1 MSVLNAK
8 RLLVVVS
15 GGIAAYKAPDVV
27 RRLGDAGAEVRV
39 VMTPAATAFITPL
52 TLQAVSGHEV
62 RTALFDPAAEAAMG
76 HIELARWCDAV
87 IVAPATAD
95 FLARL
100 RLGQADDLATAICLA
115 TDAPI
120 LAAPAMNRLMWQ
132 HPATQDNLAVISARG
147 VTICGPGTGSQA
159 CGENGPGRMADVE
172 FIVEA
177 VAGLFAPG
185 SLSGARVLITA
196 GPTREAIDPVRYI
209 SNHSSGKMGYAVAE
223 AAREAGAAVTL
234 ISGPTRLAPPPGVAT
249 IAVESAQEMLDA
261 VLATVAAADIF
272 IATAAVADYRPAQP
286 AAAKLKRD
294 RNARQLELVPNP
306 DILATVAAR
315 PAPPFTVGFAAET
328 EAVEDHARAKL
339 ERKGVDMVAA
349 NLVGG
354 AELGFNSDDNELL
367 VIWRGGQRLLERAP
381 KGRIARA
388 LVRIVAERY
397 GIARE
402 A

>member
-1 MSVLNAK
+1 
-8 RLLVVVS
+8 
-15 GGIAAYKAPDVV
+15 
-27 RRLGDAGAEVRV
+27 
-39 VMTPAATAFITPL
+39 
-52 TLQAVSGHEV
+52 
-62 RTALFDPAAEAAMG
+62 MG
-76 HIELARWCDAV
+76 HIELARWCDAIV
-87 IVAPATAD
+87 VAPATAD
-95 FLARL
+95 FLARM

-115 TDAPI
+115 ADAPI
-120 LAAPAMNRLMWQ
+120 LVAPAMNRLMWQ

-147 VTICGPGTGSQA
+147 VSVCGPGTGSQA

-172 FIVEA
+172 LIVEA

-185 SLSGARVLITA
+185 LLSGVRVLITA

-223 AAREAGAAVTL
+223 AALEAGAAVTL
-234 ISGPTRLAPPPGVAT
+234 ISGPTRLAPPPGVTT

-261 VLATVAAADIF
+261 VLATVAGAEIF
-272 IATAAVADYRPAQP
+272 IATAAVADYRPAQ
-286 AAAKLKRD
+286 AATAKLKRD
-294 RNARQLELVPNP
+294 RDARQLELVPNP

-315 PAPPFTVGFAAET
+315 PAAPFTVGFAAET

-349 NLVGG
+349 NLVGS
-354 AELGFNSDDNELL
+354 AEVGFNSDDNELL
-367 VIWRGGQRLLERAP
+367 VIWRGGQCLLERAP

-397 GIARE
+397 AIARE